1 MAEVLSQS
9 QIDALLS
16 TINGDDASTEEIRN
30 NQGGKQYRKYDFYS
44 PKKFTK
50 DKLKIVKSIYDNYA
64 RIVASQI
71 NSLFRTS
78 SEIEIIAVEEQ
89 RYYEF
94 SNALMDNDV
103 ITVVHAEIPEQ
114 TKTTSI
120 LMHASP
126 MLMLSMVDRMLGG
139 AGNDTS
145 INPSYAYTSI
155 ELALYQRV
163 IRYIISGLDDA
174 WSNYLGVEFEFQ
186 RLETSPSMF
195 QEIGM
200 DEIVVI
206 VVLDVAMNQM
216 TGKINICIPG
226 NLLVSI
232 FQAIDKQKHVDRG
245 DREESENT
253 KEIIMGSLSNTPME
267 VSAKLG
273 KVELNLED
281 IYRLHEGDIID
292 LRQPKDAPVSLYV
305 EGQPWFTGK
314 MGVHKRNVAVKLEDR
329 VDDETFVS

>member
-1 MAEVLSQS
+1 MAEILSQS

-16 TINGDDASTEEIRN
+16 TMNGDDASTEEIGN
-30 NQGGKQYRKYDFYS
+30 NEGGKQYRKYDFYS

-103 ITVVHAEIPEQ
+103 ITVVHAEVPEQ
-114 TKTTSI
+114 TKATSI

-139 AGNDTS
+139 AGNDTT
-145 INPSYAYTSI
+145 INPSYTYTSI

-195 QEIGM
+195 QEISM

-206 VVLDVAMNQM
+206 VVLDVSMNQM

-232 FQAIDKQKHVDRG
+232 FQAIDKQKNVDRG

-292 LRQPKDAPVSLYV
+292 LMQPKDAPVSLYV

-314 MGVHKRNVAVKLEDR
+314 MGVHKRNVAVKLEER